1 MNFNNKIEKIGI
13 VFAMKG
19 EALPTIQHFKLERIK
34 GNYPIELYG
43 NAENKIVVSL
53 NGTCSVTGVDNVGT
67 QPATLNTYVLINQL
81 NPDIIINAGTAGG
94 FAHSGAKIGDVY
106 IGSNR
111 VVYHDRRIPLPNF
124 DAYGIGNYELINTDF
139 LAERIGLKQGII
151 STGNSLDHVDRD
163 MQLMNQ
169 NNASLKDMEAASVAW
184 VCQLMNKLF
193 IPIKSVTDIVDSG
206 IPTEIEFKA
215 NFKLA
220 TQNLNLKL
228 IHLID
233 FIYQKSLE
241 EIVSSKK

>member
-1 MNFNNKIEKIGI
+1 
-13 VFAMKG
+13 
-19 EALPTIQHFKLERIK
+19 
-34 GNYPIELYG
+34 
-43 NAENKIVVSL
+43 
-53 NGTCSVTGVDNVGT
+53 
-67 QPATLNTYVLINQL
+67 
-81 NPDIIINAGTAGG
+81 
-94 FAHSGAKIGDVY
+94 
-106 IGSNR
+106 
-111 VVYHDRRIPLPNF
+111 
-124 DAYGIGNYELINTDF
+124 
-139 LAERIGLKQGII
+139 
-151 STGNSLDHVDRD
+151 
-163 MQLMNQ
+163 MNQ